1 MISIELRNRQ
11 KEIDREKVRVEEQL
25 EKV

>member
-11 KEIDREKVRVEEQL
+11 KEIDTEKVRVEEQL